1 MPRSSAFAN
10 TGSIDNNTAPANA
23 AMLPVEPDHT
33 FDNTADRAG
42 FTRALADWTSTVDDA
57 ELGAPAFAWARHAML
72 DWIAVTLAAARE
84 PLVEMLVAEYAGLR
98 DLPCALV
105 GSPLRAEP
113 AQAALINGAAGHA
126 LDFDDVASAMHGHPT
141 VPVAPAALAV
151 AQAAGASGKDL
162 LRALILGHEV
172 ESRVGAVVGAEQ
184 YRLGLHPTGTTGT
197 LGAAAACAR
206 LGGLD
211 PARTAHALGLAATQA
226 AGLKCMFGTMAK
238 PLHAGKAAMNGVM
251 AARLAARGFT
261 ANASGI
267 ECEQGFG
274 RTQAP
279 AAPAFPATF
288 ERRAAMAI
296 ERTLFKFHA
305 SCYLTHSTIE
315 AVRQACREHRID
327 LDALESMTISVSGP
341 HRGVC
346 DIANPQT
353 GLEIKF
359 AIQHLAALAMDGAP
373 TASLALYSPETAL
386 APRYVRARQRIAL
399 QVVPGPDR
407 NAATVEILTRDGR
420 TLRAQ
425 ANVAVPAAD
434 LAMQWRRLVDKAQ
447 AIVVPRIGAA
457 KFAKLVSVV
466 DTLDQLPSVEPLF
479 ESMQ

>member
-1 MPRSSAFAN
+1 ME
-10 TGSIDNNTAPANA
+10 TDNIIENA
-23 AMLPVEPDHT
+23 AGSG
-33 FDNTADRAG
+33 G
-42 FTRALADWTSTVDDA
+42 FTHALAHWVSTVDDA
-57 ELGAPAFAWARHAML
+57 GIGAPAFAWARHAML
-72 DWIAVTLAAARE
+72 DWIAVTIAAAHE
-84 PLVEMLVAEYAGLR
+84 PLVEMLAAEYASGSR
-98 DLPCALV
+98 DLPCALL
-105 GSPLRAEP
+105 GSRLRAEA

-141 VPVAPAALAV
+141 VPVAPAALAM
-151 AQAAGASGKDL
+151 AQATGASGRDL
-162 LRALILGHEV
+162 LRALILGHEA
-172 ESRVGAVVGAEQ
+172 ESRIGEVVGAEQ

-211 PARTAHALGLAATQA
+211 PSATAHALGLAATQA

-261 ANASGI
+261 ANPRAI

-279 AAPAFPATF
+279 AAPAFPQTF
-288 ERRAAMAI
+288 ERRQGLAI

-315 AVRQACREHRID
+315 AVAAACREQRID
-327 LDALESMTISVSGP
+327 LDALEAMTIFVSGP

-346 DIANPQT
+346 DIASPQT

-359 AIQHLAALAMDGAP
+359 SIQHLAALAMDGAP
-373 TASLALYSPETAL
+373 TASLALYSTETAL
-386 APRYVRARQRIAL
+386 APRFVKARQRIAL
-399 QVVPGPDR
+399 EVVPGADR
-407 NAATVEILTRDGR
+407 NAATVEIMTRDGR

-425 ANVAVPAAD
+425 ANVAVPATD
-434 LAMQWRRLVDKAQ
+434 LAMQWRRLVEKAQ
-447 AIVVPRIGAA
+447 AIVVPRIGVAR
-457 KFAKLVSVV
+457 FSKLVSVV
-466 DTLDQLPSVEPLF
+466 DALDRLPSVEPLF
-479 ESMQ
+479 EAIQ

>member
-1 MPRSSAFAN
+1 
-10 TGSIDNNTAPANA
+10 
-23 AMLPVEPDHT
+23 VEPDQT
-33 FDNTADRAG
+33 IDNTADSG
-42 FTRALADWTSTVDDA
+42 GYTRALADWISTVEDA
-57 ELGAPAFAWARHAML
+57 EIGAPAFAWARHAML
-72 DWIAVTLAAARE
+72 DWIAVTIAAARE
-84 PLVEMLVAEYAGLR
+84 PLVEMLTDEYGSRQA
-98 DLPCALV
+98 LPCALV
-105 GSPLRAEP
+105 GSTLRADA

-151 AQAAGASGKDL
+151 AQAIGASGKDL

-172 ESRVGAVVGAEQ
+172 ESRIGEVVGAEQ
-184 YRLGLHPTGTTGT
+184 YRLGLHPTGTTGA

-211 PARTAHALGLAATQA
+211 PVRTAHALGLAATQA
-226 AGLKCMFGTMAK
+226 AGLKSMFGTMAK

-261 ANASGI
+261 ANPNGI

-288 ERRAAMAI
+288 ERCAGMAI

-315 AVRQACREHRID
+315 AVRQVCREHGID
-327 LDALESMTISVSGP
+327 LDALESMTIFVSGP

-359 AIQHLAALAMDGAP
+359 AIQHLAAMAMDGAP
-373 TASLALYSPETAL
+373 TASLALYSDETAR

-399 QVVPGPDR
+399 EVVPGTER
-407 NAATVEILTRDGR
+407 NAAKVEILTRDGR
-420 TLRAQ
+420 TLGAQ
-425 ANVAVPAAD
+425 ANVAVPATD
-434 LAMQWRRLVDKAQ
+434 LALQWRRLVDKAQ

-466 DTLDQLPSVEPLF
+466 DSLDRLPSIEPLF
-479 ESMQ
+479 EAIQ